1 MELLIGLAMSAA
13 LLYFWLIGH
22 WFARILVFLG
32 LLALLGL
39 IVIGWPNTLAPAVL
53 LGLPV
58 AWMLASMPIYVWHW
72 RLRALQQDDAIRSN
86 SVLHQ
91 LVDGRR

>member
-53 LGLPV
+53 LGLPIAWVV
-58 AWMLASMPIYVWHW
+58 ASVPMIYW
-72 RLRALQQDDAIRSN
+72 RLQWLNRVSPASAC
-86 SVLHQ
+86 
-91 LVDGRR
+91 